1 MSKILTKALLAL
13 GVLSMAAMT
22 AAAQDTRTAVVQNAD
37 GTYSVIE
44 YPVGKEVMVN
54 LSPAAT
60 LTGAKGMAHIL
71 RSADGT
77 KVVLDLSGVPSDT
90 KTYYAYAVDPSGTP
104 TLLGPVTFNNGVARG
119 EFTTPMN
126 QFMVVLSPNES
137 MAAYD
142 PTTSVFWSDVPKG
155 YAIVPRRMTGDTKA
169 VAVAVPAGSAYDVPL
184 LGVPN
189 FNNKTTEVRVNFNG
203 ELAGLDGKAYING
216 GKGKTQV
223 KMRFGDMKKAPLN
236 KRLVLWAA
244 SPDGKYSKLGQVVNT
259 GRGDEG
265 EIRSQTAL
273 RDFGLMVTV
282 EDIDVDRPTSHVY
295 GTFTVPQNP

>member
-1 MSKILTKALLAL
+1 MSKILTKALLTLGILSLYAAAAL
-13 GVLSMAAMT
+13 
-22 AAAQDTRTAVVQNAD
+22 AQDTRTAVVQNSD

-44 YPVGKEVMVN
+44 YPVGKEVIVN

-60 LTGAKGMAHIL
+60 LTGAKGMAHII
-71 RSADGT
+71 RSTDGT
-77 KVVLDLSGVPSDT
+77 KVVLDLSGVPADT
-90 KTYYAYAVDPSGTP
+90 KTFYAYAVDPSGTP
-104 TLLGPVTFNNGVARG
+104 TLLGPVTFDNGVARS

-126 QFMVVLSPNES
+126 QFMVVLSPSET
-137 MAAYD
+137 MATYD
-142 PTTSVFWSDVPKG
+142 PASAVFWSDVPKG
-155 YAIVPRRMTGDTKA
+155 YAVVPRVRTGHKTA
-169 VAVAVPAGSAYDVPL
+169 VATALPVDSAYDVPL

-189 FNNKTTEVRVNFNG
+189 FSNKTTEVRINFNG
-203 ELAGLDGKAYING
+203 ELSGLDGRAYIDG

-223 KMRFGDMKKAPLN
+223 KMRFSDMKKAPLN

-265 EIRSQTAL
+265 EIKSETAL

-295 GTFTVPQNP
+295 GTFAIPKNP